1 MIPVRVATVGGDLD
15 LEARL
20 ASAIAGRRDAE
31 LLLRCVDRIELL
43 AAIKGAG
50 LDALVVAGQPS
61 WLDHQSVSEAATR
74 GIRIIGVSDGEA
86 PLGASAVLGS
96 DASVD
101 AILEACRNASPA
113 SPSLPQVIGRAGR
126 LTTVW
131 GPKGAPGRTR
141 VAIELAFEIESTRAT
156 CALIDA
162 DPYGGDVLQSLG
174 IIEEIPTVVWAARA
188 AGRGELNDGQIEQYL
203 RRAED
208 GPIIVPGI
216 PRSELWADVS
226 LFGFKALLDSFRGV
240 ADHSVIDVGFSL
252 DTDTSSSE
260 TTDGRNRM
268 TIAAIR
274 ESDRVVAVLRADPL
288 GLKNFLWA
296 FEGLAGLVD
305 EDRIVIVANR
315 VRDGQERQIAEI
327 VRKHTG
333 RRPAAYLPD
342 VPSLAESAIE
352 VGGRIATDKRATG
365 YSAAIQSLAI
375 STGARLQPKGVLIKL
390 GGRKR

>member
-1 MIPVRVATVGGDLD
+1 MITVRVATVGGDLD

-20 ASAIAGRRDAE
+20 ASAIAKRRDAE

-43 AAIKGAG
+43 AAIRGAG

-74 GIRIIGVSDGEA
+74 GVRIVGVSDGEA

-101 AILEACRNASPA
+101 EILEACRNASPA
-113 SPSLPQVIGRAGR
+113 NPSLPQVGGKGR

-141 VAIELAFEIESTRAT
+141 VAIELAFEIQSTQAT

-174 IIEEIPTVVWAARA
+174 IVEEMPTVVWAARA
-188 AGRGELNDGQIEQYL
+188 AGRGELSDAQIEQYL
-203 RRAED
+203 RRVED
-208 GPIIVPGI
+208 GPIIIPGI

-226 LFGFKALLDSFRGV
+226 LFGFKALLDSFRGLV
-240 ADHSVIDVGFSL
+240 DHTVIDVGFSL
-252 DTDTSSSE
+252 DTDIPTLD

-288 GLKNFLWA
+288 GLKNFLWG
-296 FEGLAGLVD
+296 FEGLAALVD
-305 EDRIVIVANR
+305 DDRIVIVANR

-352 VGGRIATDKRATG
+352 LGGRIAADKGAAG